1 MDEHEAARK
10 LVREAL
16 AGDRTATRTLV
27 ARLRP
32 AIQAEV
38 AHLLLQSRRNG
49 GRPSRQALEDLVQD
63 VFAALWS
70 NRGVLLTRWEPSRG
84 RSFESYVRLVARSR
98 ALDVLRSRRRTPRQE
113 EPTTAD
119 ALEAATPAQGAGQ
132 VGQVAARQTLER
144 LQQRMRQQ
152 FSARDW
158 QLFTSLFTEHC
169 SVQQVS
175 EEVGMSTAAV
185 YQWRSRFV
193 RKVLP
198 KLAEGLELGGT
209 A

>member
-16 AGDRTATRTLV
+16 AGDSPAARKLV

-38 AHLLLQSRRNG
+38 AHLLTQSRRSTG
-49 GRPSRQALEDLVQD
+49 HAGRQALEDLVQD
-63 VFAALWS
+63 VFTALWS
-70 NRGVLLTRWEPSRG
+70 NRGVLLTRWEPARG
-84 RSFESYVRLVARSR
+84 RSFESYVRLIARSR

-113 EPTTAD
+113 EPTTGD
-119 ALEAATPAQGAGQ
+119 ALEAASPTQSAAQ
-132 VGQVAARQTLER
+132 VGQVEARQALER

-198 KLAEGLELGGT
+198 RLAEGLELKGI